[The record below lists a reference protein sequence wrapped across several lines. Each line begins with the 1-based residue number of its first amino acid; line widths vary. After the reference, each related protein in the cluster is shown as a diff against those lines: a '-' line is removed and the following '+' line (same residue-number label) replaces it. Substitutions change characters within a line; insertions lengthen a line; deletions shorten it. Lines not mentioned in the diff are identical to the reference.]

1 MAENKKIVLV
11 YTEWISIF
19 NELTNEEAGKLIK
32 HFFEYINDLN
42 PVADDRLIKLLF
54 EPIKMQL
61 KRDLCKWE
69 IEKVGKANAGK
80 LGNLKRYSTDLYDKV
95 LNKEISIEDACN
107 IAKARTTSQSD
118 ICDRTPSHPIANLAV
133 KVEVEVEDKVNDIN
147 TDTNV
152 SCQTTPDEI
161 ETWKSLSKDKMSVHN
176 FIKTRPK
183 ITEPYFEY
191 WNQFAE
197 SYGKPRLLA
206 LTDKRKKK
214 LKTRIKEPL
223 FELNKILAKV
233 KESEFIMSESWF
245 TFDWIIESEAN
256 YMKVLEGNYS
266 RKQITA

>member
-1 MAENKKIVLV
+1 MAEGKNSFILYKDLIHVVKKLPKEKQAELFVLILDYV
-11 YTEWISIF
+11 
-19 NELTNEEAGKLIK
+19 
-32 HFFEYINDLN
+32 NDLN
-42 PVADDRLIKLLF
+42 PIVDDMLLDIVF
-54 EPIKMQL
+54 EPIKQQL
-61 KRDLCKWE
+61 KRDLKIWE
-69 IEKVGKANAGK
+69 NIRTKRSESGK
-80 LGNLKRYSTDLYDKV
+80 LGGVKSREARKQNEANEANALSLKQ
-95 LNKEISIEDACN
+95 NE
-107 IAKARTTSQSD
+107 
-118 ICDRTPSHPIANLAV
+118 ANEAV
-133 KVEVEVEDKVNDIN
+133 TVNVNDTVIN
-147 TDTNV
+147 NIDTNV
-152 SCQTTPDEI
+152 SCQSTPDELEI
-161 ETWKSLSKDKMSVHN
+161 WKSLSKDKMSVHN

-197 SYGKPRLLA
+197 SYGKPRLIA

-233 KESEFIMSESWF
+233 KESEFIMSETWF